1 MQGKTFAICLFVI
14 CIACTSTV
22 SAFGISGANFGSV
35 ELGDT
40 PNISLYV
47 VSSSEDF
54 DNHFVMEKGG
64 EIADWISFSPEEF
77 DLPAGAEKGVT
88 VTLSV
93 PENAKLGEHIG
104 WIKAA
109 GKKAVPGTGG
119 EGEGTTVGYTISL
132 KANTSVNVIKPGAKI
147 SAVITDFIAPH
158 NIKPNEIVHFVLSIK
173 NDGNVFTTADSNV
186 TIYKG
191 DKEVKSVRGVATELN
206 IGEEK
211 SIDLFWDTSGFEEG
225 KYTAIAQVTSG
236 EKVSKSE
243 PVEITIASGS
253 IIPGFTSLT
262 TIIAM
267 VIIVAILFLG
277 NRKRGKGRNEKV

>member
-1 MQGKTFAICLFVI
+1 MRGKIFVICLFVI

-35 ELGDT
+35 EIGKLH
-40 PNISLYV
+40 NITVYV

-77 DLPAGAEKGVT
+77 DLSAGAEKGVI

-93 PENAKLGEHIG
+93 PENAILGEHTG

-109 GKKAVPGTGG
+109 GKKAVPGAGG
-119 EGEGTTVGYTISL
+119 EGSTVGYTISL
-132 KANTSVNVIKPGAKI
+132 KAKISVNVIKQGAKI
-147 SAVITDFIAPH
+147 SAVIIDFLAPD
-158 NIKPNEIVHFVLSIK
+158 NVKPNEIVHFVLSIK
-173 NDGNVFTTADSNV
+173 NDGNVFTTADPTV
-186 TIYKG
+186 TIYRG
-191 DKEVKSVRGVATELN
+191 DKEIKSIRGLPAELN

-211 SIDLFWDTSGFEEG
+211 SIDLFWDTSGFDEG
-225 KYTAIAQVTSG
+225 KYTAIAQVMSG
-236 EKVSKSE
+236 EKVSKCD
-243 PVEITIASGS
+243 PVDITIGSKS

-262 TIIAM
+262 AIVTM
-267 VIIVAILFLG
+267 VIIVPILFLLMR
-277 NRKRGKGRNEKV
+277 NRKRRK

>member
-1 MQGKTFAICLFVI
+1 MQGKTFAICLFVM

-35 ELGDT
+35 ELGDSH
-40 PNISLYV
+40 NIT
-47 VSSSEDF
+47 VSVGSSEGDF

-93 PENAKLGEHIG
+93 PENAELGEHIG
-104 WIKAA
+104 WLKAA

-132 KANTSVNVIKPGAKI
+132 KANTSVNVIKQGAKI
-147 SAVITDFIAPH
+147 SAVITDFIAP
-158 NIKPNEIVHFVLSIK
+158 NNVKPNEIVHFVLSIK

-191 DKEVKSVRGVATELN
+191 DKEVKSVRGLPAELN

-253 IIPGFTSLT
+253 TIPGFTSLT

-277 NRKRGKGRNEKV
+277 NRKREK